1 MNIPSQVALVSAIPR
16 VIQTIRS
23 TFTMTFEFGSG
34 WEHNSCFPL
43 FTEMFYFR
51 VWQFLPGSRTR
62 FLAGL
67 ESVPLWNAHVERP
80 ALLNAAWNLK
90 RTTYFFSHTNEC
102 NQGITR
108 WFLFQ
113 FRYTSLALS
122 CSLSGVYRQ
131 TISCTAAQG
140 CKLCPPRCLGEA
152 GAGCSWYCWQHLLF
166 LFRQSFNGVV

>member
-1 MNIPSQVALVSAIPR
+1 MLQYKYLSRKGSTRNLAPSSSPPTLSLFYPFHFVTLCVSQMPVNMNIPSQLALVSAIPR

-67 ESVPLWNAHVERP
+67 ESVPLRNAHMELP

-102 NQGITR
+102 N
-108 WFLFQ
+108 
-113 FRYTSLALS
+113 
-122 CSLSGVYRQ
+122 
-131 TISCTAAQG
+131 
-140 CKLCPPRCLGEA
+140 
-152 GAGCSWYCWQHLLF
+152 
-166 LFRQSFNGVV
+166 